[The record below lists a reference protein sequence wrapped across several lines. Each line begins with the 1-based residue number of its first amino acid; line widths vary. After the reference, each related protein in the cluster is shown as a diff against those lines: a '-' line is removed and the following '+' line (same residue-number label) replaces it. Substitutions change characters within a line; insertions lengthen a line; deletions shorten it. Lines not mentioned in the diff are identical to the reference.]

1 MVVENIRGDAW
12 SLIQV
17 DHGQGTLSVHVRS
30 ASPMALQGTP
40 LISVRLPLV
49 KVTLMHCMFFFFFC
63 ISDMISSVEE
73 EVDIL
78 RDWFGVTFTEIKVP
92 CTHCI
97 RENKVPTLLACPL
110 LRLLVDWLTH
120 SLSPPF

>member
-40 LISVRLPLV
+40 LISVRLQLRWLV
-49 KVTLMHCMFFFFFC
+49 V
-63 ISDMISSVEE
+63 
-73 EVDIL
+73 L
-78 RDWFGVTFTEIKVP
+78 RRLVLWRDLVVV
-92 CTHCI
+92 
-97 RENKVPTLLACPL
+97 RR
-110 LRLLVDWLTH
+110 LRLR
-120 SLSPPF
+120 